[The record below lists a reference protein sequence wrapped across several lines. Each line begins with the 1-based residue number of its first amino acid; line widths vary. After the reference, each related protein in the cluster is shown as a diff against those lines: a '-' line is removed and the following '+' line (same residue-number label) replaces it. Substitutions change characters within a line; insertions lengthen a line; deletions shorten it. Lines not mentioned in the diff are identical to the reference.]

1 MRLHPPG
8 VTEDDASQYI
18 MRPLDIGARLSALRQ
33 ARSWTLQQAS
43 SETGVSASAI
53 SKIERNDLSPTVST
67 LQRLARGYSVDVL
80 DLLNGH
86 EGQRSLAGRRSV
98 TRANAGRPYSSN
110 SCDNFI
116 LCGDLL
122 DKRMT
127 PIRTRVTARST
138 SEYDVWPTSDTEIF
152 LTVLKGVMVV
162 HSGIYAPLTLHPG
175 DSLYYDASSPHVW
188 TTEGEEDAEVIWV
201 IAT

>member
-1 MRLHPPG
+1 MTLHPPE
-8 VTEDDASQYI
+8 VAEDEAPQRTMKPI
-18 MRPLDIGARLSALRQ
+18 DIGARLSALRQ
-33 ARSWTLQQAS
+33 ARTWTLQQAS

-53 SKIERNDLSPTVST
+53 SKIERNELSPTLST

-80 DLLNGH
+80 DLLN
-86 EGQRSLAGRRSV
+86 EQESKRSLAGRRSV

-110 SCDNFI
+110 SCHNFI

-138 SEYDVWPTSDTEIF
+138 SDYDVWPTSDSEIF
-152 LTVLKGVMVV
+152 LTVLRGVMVL
-162 HSGIYAPLTLHPG
+162 HSGIYAPLTLYPG
-175 DSLYYDASSPHVW
+175 DSLYYDASTPHVW
-188 TTEGEEDAEVIWV
+188 TTEGDEDAEVIWV
-201 IAT
+201 IGT

>member
-1 MRLHPPG
+1 MKSHPSEIATD
-8 VTEDDASQYI
+8 VASQHVV
-18 MRPLDIGARLSALRQ
+18 RPLNIGARLSALRQ

-43 SETGVSASAI
+43 VETGVSASAI
-53 SKIERNDLSPTVST
+53 SKIERNELSPTVST
-67 LQRLARGYSVDVL
+67 LQRLARGYSVDVT
-80 DLLNGH
+80 DLLNGQ

-138 SEYDVWPTSDTEIF
+138 SEYDFWPASDSEIF
-152 LTVLKGVMVV
+152 LTVLRGVMVV
-162 HSGIYAPLTLHPG
+162 HSEIYAPLTLQPG

-188 TTEGEEDAEVIWV
+188 TTEGDEDAEVIWV